1 MQKAQT
7 VKYKKNK
14 NQKTKTR
21 KKIRY
26 HQYLEC
32 LPFKGYP
39 VEDRKKITPI
49 DLRGIHSTQ
58 IWKKGLI
65 TF

>member
-7 VKYKKNK
+7 VKYRKKK
-14 NQKTKTR
+14 KR
-21 KKIRY
+21 KKITY

-39 VEDRKKITPI
+39 VEDRKKITLI
-49 DLRGIHSTQ
+49 DLREIHSTQ